1 MESEAFFQE
10 KVYLTPKDLRN
21 EITSID
27 TILLSKVKER
37 LEQRCSPHGYVLP
50 GTLELLTRSAGMVD
64 SGRFSGDWAFLIKA
78 KGRVL
83 HPPEGT
89 SVEVEVLK
97 SNKMGIY
104 AVYENAIR
112 LMVPRDLHL
121 GDDEFEQ
128 LKVGDRIRVEIQKS
142 RFQLRDPFIVSV
154 GLYRGRAG
162 AEVATRVVP
171 ASTQGPVATAIVQPV
186 SGEAPP
192 VIDEVEGEASEATEG
207 ESGASE
213 DESAEGEASEAG
225 AEEEEKDEEAK
236 E

>member
-1 MESEAFFQE
+1 METEAFFQE

-21 EITSID
+21 DIESVD
-27 TILLSKVKER
+27 NILIEKLKER

-50 GTLELLTRSAGMVD
+50 GSLEILTRSTGMVD
-64 SGRFSGDWAFLIKA
+64 AGRFSGDWAFLVKA

-89 SVEVEVLK
+89 MVEVEVLK

-121 GDDEFEQ
+121 GDEEFDS
-128 LKVGDRIRVEIQKS
+128 LRVGDRIKVEIQKS

-154 GLYRGRAG
+154 GIYRGRSG
-162 AEVATRVVP
+162 EPTRIVGEEPQKDQEVQEEQEVEESEDKEAEAI
-171 ASTQGPVATAIVQPV
+171 AKETQG
-186 SGEAPP
+186 
-192 VIDEVEGEASEATEG
+192 
-207 ESGASE
+207 
-213 DESAEGEASEAG
+213 SAEGTTEGS
-225 AEEEEKDEEAK
+225 AEEEEEE
-236 E
+236 EEEGQ

>member
-1 MESEAFFQE
+1 METEAFFQE

-21 EITSID
+21 DID
-27 TILLSKVKER
+27 SVDGILIEKLKER

-50 GTLELLTRSAGMVD
+50 GTLEILTRSTGMVD
-64 SGRFSGDWAFLIKA
+64 SGRFSGDWAFLVKA

-89 SVEVEVLK
+89 MVEVEVLK

-121 GDDEFEQ
+121 GDEEFDS
-128 LKVGDRIRVEIQKS
+128 LKVGDRIKVEIQKS

-154 GLYRGRAG
+154 GIYRGRTG
-162 AEVATRVVP
+162 EPTRVVSDKVVP
-171 ASTQGPVATAIVQPV
+171 SETVDSQATVPEEDEEVDV
-186 SGEAPP
+186 SGDEAEAP
-192 VIDEVEGEASEATEG
+192 DANTNAS
-207 ESGASE
+207 
-213 DESAEGEASEAG
+213 
-225 AEEEEKDEEAK
+225 AEEEEEE
-236 E
+236 EEERQ

>member
-10 KVYLTPKDLRN
+10 KVYLTPTDLRS

-27 TILLSKVKER
+27 AILLTKVKQR
-37 LEQRCSPHGYVLP
+37 LEQRCSTHGYVLP
-50 GTLELLTRSAGMVD
+50 GTLEILTRSAGGVD
-64 SGRFSGDWAFLIKA
+64 SGRFSGDWSFIVKA

-89 SVEVEVLK
+89 EVEVEVLK

-121 GDDEFEQ
+121 GDEEFDM

-142 RFQLRDPFIVSV
+142 RFQLKDPFIVSV
-154 GLYRGRAG
+154 GIFRGLAG
-162 AEVATRVVP
+162 TTGGPRLKVSPPAETLATNDTEETP
-171 ASTQGPVATAIVQPV
+171 KAEDDEEEEEEE
-186 SGEAPP
+186 EA
-192 VIDEVEGEASEATEG
+192 
-207 ESGASE
+207 
-213 DESAEGEASEAG
+213 
-225 AEEEEKDEEAK
+225 AEEEQDGQ
-236 E
+236 

>member
-1 MESEAFFQE
+1 METEAFFQE

-21 EITSID
+21 DIESVD
-27 TILLSKVKER
+27 NILIEKLKER

-50 GTLELLTRSAGMVD
+50 GTLEILTRSTGMVD
-64 SGRFSGDWAFLIKA
+64 AGRFSGDWAFLVKA

-89 SVEVEVLK
+89 MVEVEVLK

-121 GDDEFEQ
+121 GDEEFDS
-128 LKVGDRIRVEIQKS
+128 LRVGERIKVEIQKS

-154 GLYRGRAG
+154 GIYRGRSG
-162 AEVATRVVP
+162 EPTRVVTAP
-171 ASTQGPVATAIVQPV
+171 TQPPT
-186 SGEAPP
+186 EA
-192 VIDEVEGEASEATEG
+192 EQQGTEEQVEAEGASEAEG
-207 ESGASE
+207 AAEAEGASE
-213 DESAEGEASEAG
+213 AS
-225 AEEEEKDEEAK
+225 AEEEEEE
-236 E
+236 EQEGQ

>member
-10 KVYLTPKDLRN
+10 KVYLTPLDLRS

-27 TILLSKVKER
+27 VILLAKLKAR
-37 LEQRCSPHGYVLP
+37 LEQKCSTHGYVLP
-50 GTLELLTRSAGMVD
+50 GTLEILTRSAGSVD
-64 SGRFSGDWAFLIKA
+64 SGRFSGDWAFLVKA

-89 SVEVEVLK
+89 EVEVEVLK

-121 GDDEFEQ
+121 GDDDFDQ

-142 RFQLRDPFIVSV
+142 RFQLKDPFIVSV
-154 GLYRGRAG
+154 GIFRGLAG
-162 AEVATRVVP
+162 STGSRPEVAPP
-171 ASTQGPVATAIVQPV
+171 AETLVTK
-186 SGEAPP
+186 
-192 VIDEVEGEASEATEG
+192 DTE
-207 ESGASE
+207 ETPKAEEEE
-213 DESAEGEASEAG
+213 DEEEEEEG
-225 AEEEEKDEEAK
+225 AEEEEEGQ
-236 E
+236 

>member
-1 MESEAFFQE
+1 MDTEAFFQE

-21 EITSID
+21 DIESVD
-27 TILLSKVKER
+27 DILLEKLKER
-37 LEQRCSPHGYVLP
+37 LEQRCSPNGYVLP
-50 GTLELLTRSAGMVD
+50 GTLEILTRSTGMVD
-64 SGRFSGDWAFLIKA
+64 SGRFSGDWAFLVKA

-89 SVEVEVLK
+89 MVEVEVLK

-121 GDDEFEQ
+121 GDEEFDS
-128 LKVGDRIRVEIQKS
+128 LKVGDRINVEIQKS

-154 GLYRGRAG
+154 GIFRGAG
-162 AEVATRVVP
+162 SGTQVVP
-171 ASTQGPVATAIVQPV
+171 LAKTQ
-186 SGEAPP
+186 
-192 VIDEVEGEASEATEG
+192 ASENSNEMPNLEAYAAELAAKKAK
-207 ESGASE
+207 EEEQE
-213 DESAEGEASEAG
+213 DDEAAEAEG
-225 AEEEEKDEEAK
+225 AEEEGLEETTK